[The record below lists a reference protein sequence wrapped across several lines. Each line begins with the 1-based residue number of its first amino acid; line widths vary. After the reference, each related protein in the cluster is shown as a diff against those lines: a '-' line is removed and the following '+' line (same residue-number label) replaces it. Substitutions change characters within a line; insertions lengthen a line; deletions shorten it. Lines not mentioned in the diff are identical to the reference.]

1 MQRSIFTERNYLTYL
16 CGSLFSTQGLWIQRM
31 TLGWMMWDKTHSES
45 WLGMLAFL
53 MFFPTILVGPLFG
66 VMVDRINR
74 RQAAVVTSIILGL
87 ISLLLS
93 LLVWHQLVNEL
104 TLLFFALA
112 IGIAN
117 SAYQAIRLSLV
128 PELVS
133 TSNMPKA
140 VAINAV
146 LYNTSRFIGPVIAG
160 FLIKFQGNAVAFAVV
175 SATYIPLII
184 VLLLLKLD
192 DHHQGSRGEKFTFF
206 MDIKAGLTYAR
217 NSDLILRLLMLIA
230 VSAILGR
237 GLLEILPAAVDVL
250 YGRGVE
256 GLAWLNSAAGVG
268 AIIAGLILS
277 SANAK
282 HLLLATRFGVIAA
295 GVLLIMF
302 SYTHS
307 FELGLLIVAGL
318 SFCATVCGVGTQS
331 LIQVSVASAF
341 RGRVMSLWGSIN
353 IGGGALGGLLFG
365 VLTEFM
371 GYPFTLV
378 TLGLLSVLI
387 AYVASR
393 RIVLPEILKP
403 LPSHK

>member
-16 CGSLFSTQGLWIQRM
+16 CGSIFSTQGLWIQRM
-31 TLGWMMWDKTHSES
+31 TLGWMMWDLTHSES

-87 ISLLLS
+87 LSLVLS
-93 LLVWHQLVNEL
+93 LLVWQQLVNEL
-104 TLLFFALA
+104 MLLFFALG
-112 IGIAN
+112 IGVAN
-117 SAYQAIRLSLV
+117 SAYQSIRLSLV

-133 TSNMPKA
+133 ISNMPKA
-140 VAINAV
+140 VAINAI

-160 FLIKFQGNAVAFAVV
+160 LLIKYEGNAVAFGVV
-175 SATYIPLII
+175 SACYIPLIF
-184 VLLLLKLD
+184 VLLRLKLD
-192 DHHQGSRGEKFTFF
+192 KREKTPEIQKFTFIT
-206 MDIKAGLTYAR
+206 DIKAGMNYAR
-217 NSDLILRLLMLIA
+217 NSDLIFRLLMLIA

-250 YGRGVE
+250 YSRGVE

-268 AIIAGLILS
+268 AIIAGLLLS
-277 SANAK
+277 FFSSK
-282 HLLLATRFGVIAA
+282 RLLLATRLGAIAS
-295 GVLLIMF
+295 GLLLIMF
-302 SYTHS
+302 SYARS
-307 FELGLLIVAGL
+307 FELGLLIVGGL

-331 LIQVSVASAF
+331 LIQVSVSNTF

-371 GYPFTLV
+371 GYSFTLV
-378 TLGLLSVLI
+378 AVGGLSIFI

-393 RIVLPEILKP
+393 RIILQEIP
-403 LPSHK
+403 NQAV

>member
-1 MQRSIFTERNYLTYL
+1 MQRSIFTEHNYLTYL

-31 TLGWMMWDKTHSES
+31 TLGWMMWDMTHSES

-87 ISLLLS
+87 LSLLLS
-93 LLVWHQLVNEL
+93 LLVWKQLVNEL
-104 TLLFFALA
+104 MLLFFALG
-112 IGIAN
+112 IGLAN
-117 SAYQAIRLSLV
+117 SAYQSIRLSLV

-133 TSNMPKA
+133 VSNMPKA
-140 VAINAV
+140 VAINAI

-160 FLIKFQGNAVAFAVV
+160 LLIQYGGNAVAFAVV
-175 SATYIPLII
+175 SACYIPLIF

-192 DHHQGSRGEKFTFF
+192 NCQREYGVEQFTFF
-206 MDIKAGLTYAR
+206 MDIKAGLSYAI
-217 NSDLILRLLMLIA
+217 NFDLILRLLMLIA

-256 GLAWLNSAAGVG
+256 GLAWLNSAAGAG
-268 AIIAGLILS
+268 AIIAGLLLS
-277 SANAK
+277 SSNSTR
-282 HLLLATRFGVIAA
+282 LLLATRLGVITS
-295 GVLLIMF
+295 GLLLIMF
-302 SYTHS
+302 SFTSS
-307 FELGLLIVAGL
+307 FELGLLMVGGL

-331 LIQVSVASAF
+331 LIQVSVESAF

-353 IGGGALGGLLFG
+353 VGGGALGGLLFG
-365 VLTEFM
+365 VFTEFM
-371 GYPFTLV
+371 GYSFTLV
-378 TLGLLSVLI
+378 TLGLLSIFI
-387 AYVASR
+387 AYFASR
-393 RIVLPEILKP
+393 HIVFP
-403 LPSHK
+403 

>member
-133 TSNMPKA
+133 TPNMPKA

-192 DHHQGSRGEKFTFF
+192 DHHQGSGGEKFTFF

>member
-1 MQRSIFTERNYLTYL
+1 LQRSIFTERNYLTYL

-192 DHHQGSRGEKFTFF
+192 DHHQGSGGEKFTFF

>member
-16 CGSLFSTQGLWIQRM
+16 CGSIFSTQGLWIQRM
-31 TLGWMMWDKTHSES
+31 TLGWMMWDQTHSES

-53 MFFPTILVGPLFG
+53 MFFPSVVVGPLFG

-87 ISLLLS
+87 LSLLLS
-93 LLVWHQLVNEL
+93 LLVWQQLADEMM
-104 TLLFFALA
+104 LLFFSLG

-117 SAYQAIRLSLV
+117 SAYQSIRLSLV

-133 TSNMPKA
+133 DVNMPKA
-140 VAINAV
+140 VAINAI

-160 FLIKFQGNAVAFAVV
+160 LLIKYQGNAVALAVV
-175 SATYIPLII
+175 AACYIPLIM

-192 DHHQGSRGEKFTFF
+192 DCQRTAGAKKFTFF
-206 MDIKAGLTYAR
+206 MDIKAGLNYAL

-230 VSAILGR
+230 VSAMFGR

-256 GLAWLNSAAGVG
+256 ALAWMNSAAGIG
-268 AIIAGLILS
+268 AIIAGLLLS
-277 SANAK
+277 SFSAGRLLPAMRIAVISSG
-282 HLLLATRFGVIAA
+282 LLLV
-295 GVLLIMF
+295 VF
-302 SYTHS
+302 SYTRS
-307 FELGLLIVAGL
+307 FELGLLIIGAL

-331 LIQVSVASAF
+331 LIQVSVTSAF
-341 RGRVMSLWGSIN
+341 RGRVMSLWGAIN

-365 VLTEFM
+365 VFTESV

-378 TLGLLSVLI
+378 TMGFICVVI
-387 AYVASR
+387 ACIATR
-393 RIVLPEILKP
+393 RITLPVIFNQSKRD
-403 LPSHK
+403 